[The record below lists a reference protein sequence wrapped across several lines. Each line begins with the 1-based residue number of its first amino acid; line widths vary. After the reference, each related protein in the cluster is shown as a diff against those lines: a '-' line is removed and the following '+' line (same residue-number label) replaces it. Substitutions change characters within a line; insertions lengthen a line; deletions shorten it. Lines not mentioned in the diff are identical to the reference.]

1 VENIGIIALGLGLG
15 LLGISYKNPAMAMLG
30 FTGALLHVLN
40 HALFKSLL
48 FLCAGSVLHATNCG
62 QLDRLGGLLRRM
74 PVTGVTFLI
83 AAVAIVGL
91 PPLNGFVSEFLIY
104 LAALAGLKSPAGA
117 AVWPLTTVVVIGGL
131 ALIGGLAAAC
141 FAKAFGIVFLGE
153 ARSAEVAQA
162 HEAEAAMQWPMVM
175 LAALCVA
182 IGLTAPLWPS
192 VLAPAVA
199 AIVPGAQVASAQ
211 PLTGIV
217 LGSCLLLAL
226 IVMLVLVRRK
236 VLAGRRVERAVTW
249 DCGYTAPTPRMQYTA
264 SSFAQ
269 PLVLL
274 FRLFLQPREEIHR
287 PEGLFP
293 KRASLH
299 THTADVFR
307 QRIYQPLFTGIAWLA
322 TKLHW
327 FQQGRIQVYV
337 LYIAL
342 TIFILLIW
350 KLG

>member
-1 VENIGIIALGLGLG
+1 
-15 LLGISYKNPAMAMLG
+15 
-30 FTGALLHVLN
+30 
-40 HALFKSLL
+40 
-48 FLCAGSVLHATNCG
+48 
-62 QLDRLGGLLRRM
+62 
-74 PVTGVTFLI
+74 
-83 AAVAIVGL
+83 
-91 PPLNGFVSEFLIY
+91 
-104 LAALAGLKSPAGA
+104 
-117 AVWPLTTVVVIGGL
+117 
-131 ALIGGLAAAC
+131 
-141 FAKAFGIVFLGE
+141 
-153 ARSAEVAQA
+153 
-162 HEAEAAMQWPMVM
+162 
-175 LAALCVA
+175 
-182 IGLTAPLWPS
+182 
-192 VLAPAVA
+192 
-199 AIVPGAQVASAQ
+199 
-211 PLTGIV
+211 
-217 LGSCLLLAL
+217 LAL